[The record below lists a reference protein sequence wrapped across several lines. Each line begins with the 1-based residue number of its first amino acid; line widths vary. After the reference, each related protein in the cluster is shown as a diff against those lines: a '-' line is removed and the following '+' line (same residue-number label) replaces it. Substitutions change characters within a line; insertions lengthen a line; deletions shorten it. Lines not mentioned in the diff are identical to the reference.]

1 MDKDVMNLVMDEVMK
16 RIGTP
21 EAAPKPSGNAACF
34 SSIGVTEFVGTAM
47 GQTIGMVIA
56 NVDPILHK
64 AMGID
69 PKYRSIGII
78 SDRTGAGPQLM
89 AADEAV
95 KATNTELLSAELP
108 RDTMGGAGH
117 GCLILLGAEDV
128 SDARRAVEVTLAN
141 VETYFGD
148 VWANEVGYLEL
159 QYTAR
164 ASYAVHKV
172 LGGPLGKAYG
182 LVLGAP
188 AGIGVVICD
197 TAVKA
202 AEVEVISYASPSKTA
217 FTNEAF
223 ISITGDS
230 GAVRQAIRAA
240 REVGLKLLSTLGS
253 EPKSSSTPYI

>member
-21 EAAPKPSGNAACF
+21 EAAPKPSGNAARF

-240 REVGLKLLSTLGS
+240 REVGVKLLATLGS

>member
-1 MDKDVMNLVMDEVMK
+1 MLF
-16 RIGTP
+16 R
-21 EAAPKPSGNAACF
+21 S
-34 SSIGVTEFVGTAM
+34 AM
-47 GQTIGMVIA
+47 GHTIGMVIA
-56 NVDPILHK
+56 NVDPILHS
-64 AMGID
+64 AMGLD

-78 SDRTGAGPQLM
+78 SDRIGAGPQIM
-89 AADEAV
+89 AVDEAV

-108 RDTMGGAGH
+108 RDTEGGAGH

-128 SDARRAVEVTLAN
+128 SDARRAVEVALSN

-148 VWANEVGYLEL
+148 VWGNEVGYLEL

-164 ASYAVHKV
+164 ASYAVNKV

-202 AEVEVISYASPSKTA
+202 AEVEVLSYASPSKTA
-217 FTNEAF
+217 NTNEAF

-240 REVGLKLLSTLGS
+240 REVGVKLLATLGS